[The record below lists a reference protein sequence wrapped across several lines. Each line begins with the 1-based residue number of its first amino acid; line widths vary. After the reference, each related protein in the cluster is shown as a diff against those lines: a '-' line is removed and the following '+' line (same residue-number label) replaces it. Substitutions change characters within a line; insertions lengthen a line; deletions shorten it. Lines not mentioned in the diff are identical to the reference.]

1 MTRIVLL
8 FKKKLEMELSGNT
21 VLPTIADSLL
31 SSEGFRNA
39 VCLFINKQQAKIRAK
54 EEAEEDFRKLSDA
67 QKESIREALPRQ
79 ESTVVKL
86 IKAALVR
93 LSEYNQE
100 YFDSEEQLSK
110 ANQNKEYYDIPLRVL
125 MTLPGTH
132 PIIQRKNNHYNNR
145 IANTIYGCRR
155 ISSIYV
161 QARPRK
167 GAGAAAERSAHDD
180 PRSRL

>member
-1 MTRIVLL
+1 MQL
-8 FKKKLEMELSGNT
+8 FGNA

-54 EEAEEDFRKLSDA
+54 EEAEEDFRKISDP
-67 QKESIREALPRQ
+67 QKESIRAALPRQ

-93 LSEYNQE
+93 LSEHNQQ

-110 ANQNKEYYDIPLRVL
+110 ANQNKEYYDIPLCVL
-125 MTLPGTH
+125 ILSR
-132 PIIQRKNNHYNNR
+132 PIWEGREGRRAR
-145 IANTIYGCRR
+145 IVLSVSGDW
-155 ISSIYV
+155 
-161 QARPRK
+161 
-167 GAGAAAERSAHDD
+167 GAYPHDGMELKCPD
-180 PRSRL
+180 G